1 MANKKKSKAGTE
13 KRLKAQI
20 KTLTAELADA
30 KAKRDKWKKRAKA
43 AQNDVVELRQ
53 GREQGEAATGN
64 AAKRLP
70 SLSASDGTSAAAA
83 PKDGALPTPD
93 ESWTLAALRDEA
105 RRRGVTGL
113 SGKPKAEVL
122 AALRA

>member
-13 KRLKAQI
+13 QQLKAQI
-20 KTLTAELADA
+20 KTLTADLADA

-43 AQNDVVELRQ
+43 AENDVAELSQR
-53 GREQGEAATGN
+53 REQAQKTAEKTAARPPSGN
-64 AAKRLP
+64 
-70 SLSASDGTSAAAA
+70 ASDGASAAAA
-83 PKDGALPTPD
+83 PQADGLPMPD

>member
-13 KRLKAQI
+13 KQLKAQI

-30 KAKRDKWKKRAKA
+30 KAKRDKWKRRAKA

-53 GREQGEAATGN
+53 GREQGEEATGK
-64 AAKRLP
+64 AAKRLT
-70 SLSASDGTSAAAA
+70 SLSASDGASAAPA
-83 PKDGALPTPD
+83 PQADGFPMPD